1 MFSRAIL
8 LLAIVFTMVAGAI
21 YGVILIPKNEV
32 LLSTTITLTKLDSGT
47 AIKSVTLVEKE
58 LLKKT
63 IDRLQMISLGT

>member
-1 MFSRAIL
+1 
-8 LLAIVFTMVAGAI
+8 MVAGAI

-32 LLSTTITLTKLDSGT
+32 LSTTITLTKLDSGT